1 MNWSL
6 SWTASLSSALPP
18 SSDAVPTPPAWGS
31 SASVPADTAGAAG
44 DLRVQHAQAGDT
56 GAFTQLYDDCGPA
69 VHALLRAMLPRD
81 QVEDLHQEVFLA
93 AWAALARLDPQAD
106 FRPWVYGI
114 ARNLVRRHLRKESR
128 EARKR
133 DQAANQVP
141 AIEANEEGRRRR
153 ERAERVLFQLRKLP
167 AAERELLGLRLIEGM
182 SPSEIAVWTGSSPG
196 SVRVQVHRALA
207 RLRALCQED
216 EA

>member
-6 SWTASLSSALPP
+6 SWTARLSSALPP
-18 SSDAVPTPPAWGS
+18 SSDAVPTPAAWGS
-31 SASVPADTAGAAG
+31 SASVPASAAG
-44 DLRVQHAQAGDT
+44 DPRVERAQAGDSA
-56 GAFTQLYDDCGPA
+56 AFTQLYDDCGPA
-69 VHALLRAMLPRD
+69 VQAMLRAMIPRD
-81 QVEDLHQEVFLA
+81 QVEDLHQEVFLT
-93 AWAALARLDPQAD
+93 AWSALARFDSRAD

-114 ARNLVRRHLRKESR
+114 ARNLVRRHLRKEGR

-133 DQAANQVP
+133 DQATQRAPMLHAQDVDL
-141 AIEANEEGRRRR
+141 ERR
-153 ERAERVLFQLRKLP
+153 ERVERVLAQLRKLP

-182 SPSEIAVWTGSSPG
+182 SPSEIAVWVGSSPG
-196 SVRVQVHRALA
+196 SVRVRVHRALA